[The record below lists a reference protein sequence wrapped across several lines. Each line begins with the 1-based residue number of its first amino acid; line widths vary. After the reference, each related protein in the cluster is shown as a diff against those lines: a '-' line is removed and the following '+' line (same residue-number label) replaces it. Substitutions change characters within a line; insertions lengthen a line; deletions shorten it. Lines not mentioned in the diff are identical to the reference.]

1 MNKKVLIETQLFT
14 PNKVSLTE
22 EKLSDNG
29 NPLVE
34 GILATVEV
42 KNGNGRYYSKELW
55 QREINNYMSCVKENR
70 ALGELD
76 HPDSTIIN
84 LKNVSHNIKKIFWD
98 GDNIMGIIE
107 ILPTPSGN
115 ILKELLKNNITV
127 GVSSRGMGSLQ
138 QVGEVLEVQDDFE
151 LLCWDFVSTP
161 SNPGSYMNVLRE
173 GKQVFQ
179 LQNKYQKINSIVTEI
194 LCSQGQCP
202 IF

>member
-1 MNKKVLIETQLFT
+1 
-14 PNKVSLTE
+14 
-22 EKLSDNG
+22 
-29 NPLVE
+29 
-34 GILATVEV
+34 
-42 KNGNGRYYSKELW
+42 
-55 QREINNYMSCVKENR
+55 MSCVKENR

-98 GDNIMGIIE
+98 GDNIMGVIE

-115 ILKELLKNNITV
+115 ILKELIKNNITV

-179 LQNKYQKINSIVTEI
+179 SQNKYSKVNSIITEI
-194 LCSQGQCP
+194 LCAQGQCP
-202 IF
+202 LF